1 MANIG
6 CVHRVPLFSNLAKDE
21 QSGVQN
27 LLHHKTFQKGEIVFS
42 PDSQE
47 QLSIVSVGAM
57 RIYKLSRTGKEQ
69 LIRIVREG
77 EYDGENYL
85 FGLTNETLYAEAIKE
100 TKVCI
105 FFKSDFNKLIEL
117 YPQLGCKLLQLNA
130 LKSLEVEKQLQLLA
144 IDHIEDRLASYL
156 SQLSSLPTIID
167 NETVTVPV
175 SMKELASYL
184 ATSPESISRKLKV
197 FQEKGLINRKGK
209 KIQLL
214 KSFWE
219 EFDFL

>member
-77 EYDGENYL
+77 EYDGE
-85 FGLTNETLYAEAIKE
+85 AIKE

-105 FFKSDFNKLIEL
+105 LFKSDFNKLIEL

>member
-105 FFKSDFNKLIEL
+105 LFKSDFNKLIEL

-156 SQLSSLPTIID
+156 SQLS
-167 NETVTVPV
+167 
-175 SMKELASYL
+175 L